1 MLNRRSLGIL
11 GPNPGRS
18 QRLGGWVSFN
28 HAPTIWGSYNVS
40 SVTDDGT
47 GLYTVT
53 WARALTA
60 TTYAVVGSVRSNA
73 DDGGKQ
79 VGIQPGTVP
88 SLTSVQLVTGTNN
101 SAGAADVHEICLAAL
116 EPL

>member
-11 GPNPGRS
+11 APNPGRT

-28 HAPTIWGSYNVS
+28 HTPTLWGSYNVS

-53 WARALTA
+53 WLRALTA
-60 TTYAVVGSVRSNA
+60 TTYAVVGSVRMNA

-79 VGIQPGTVP
+79 IGLQVG
-88 SLTSVQLVTGTNN
+88 SLPTTTSIALVTATNN
-101 SAGAADVHEICLAAL
+101 SVGATDAHEVCVEAL